1 MTAHNL
7 RILYS
12 DDDPDS
18 REIVSLILSKE
29 GFETICPESAQD
41 VLRLAH
47 EQKFDAYLLDSWTPD
62 MSGVELCKRIKEFDA
77 HTPIIF
83 YSAASFQADKDE
95 ALAAGAQAYVTKP
108 SSVEELVDAIRLAIS
123 SSREIQSESFV
134 ARLGKE

>member
-1 MTAHNL
+1 MTTPNP

-12 DDDPDS
+12 EDDPDS
-18 REIVSLILSKE
+18 REIVCLILAKE
-29 GFETICPESAQD
+29 GFETICPDSSQD
-41 VLRLAH
+41 VLRIAN

-83 YSAASFQADKDE
+83 YSAAAGEGDKDE
-95 ALAAGAQAYVTKP
+95 ALAAGAEGYVTKP

-123 SSREIQSESFV
+123 PSSDIQS
-134 ARLGKE
+134 K

>member
-1 MTAHNL
+1 MSTPNL

-12 DDDPDS
+12 EDDPDS
-18 REIVSLILSKE
+18 REIVCLILAKE
-29 GFETICPESAQD
+29 CFEIICPDSSQD
-41 VLRLAH
+41 VLRIAS
-47 EQKFDAYLLDSWTPD
+47 EQKFDAHLLDSWTPS

-83 YSAASFQADKDE
+83 YSAAAFQGDKDE

-123 SSREIQSESFV
+123 SSSDIQS
-134 ARLGKE
+134 K

>member
-1 MTAHNL
+1 MTAHSF

-12 DDDPDS
+12 EDDPDA
-18 REIVSLILSKE
+18 REIVCLILAKE
-29 GFETICPESAQD
+29 GFETICPDGSQD
-41 VLRLAH
+41 ILRIAN
-47 EQKFDAYLLDSWTPD
+47 EQKFDVYLLDSWTPG

-83 YSAASFQADKDE
+83 YSAAASEGDKDE

-123 SSREIQSESFV
+123 SYRDIQS
-134 ARLGKE
+134 K